1 MQATT
6 RTTALYTADQVRR
19 IDRHAIARL
28 HVPGFELMQRA
39 ARAAFA
45 LLRERWPGARH
56 IVLLAGSGNNGGDAF
71 LLGVL
76 ARKAGLLV
84 DVFALTGAPGADAL
98 RARLAFVAAGGQVV
112 DADEM
117 TDIPAADVVVDG
129 LFGTGLARPV
139 HGTAASLIEKLNA
152 SQRSVLALDVPS
164 GLDADSGSQLGV
176 AVRADATISFVAWK
190 RGLFTADGVDC
201 CGQRTLATLDLA
213 DSAYT
218 TFDADA
224 VLLDDSIGDLLVRR
238 RGNVNKSSFGHVL
251 AIGGDAGMA
260 GAIRLAGEAALR
272 CGAGLVS
279 IATRP
284 ENVPALNAARAELMA
299 HGIED
304 AGALSTLLER
314 ATVVAI
320 GPGLG
325 RGAWA
330 RALLEAVLVRGK
342 AGVIDADALNLLAQ
356 APRKLPPGCV
366 LTPHPGEA
374 GRLLGCDAITVQRDR
389 YAAARELATR
399 HAAVVV
405 LKGAGSLVADPQ
417 GRVAVCPWGNPG
429 MASGGM
435 GDLLT
440 GVIAALLAQG
450 MPAWDAARLG
460 VALHARA
467 GDRAAGEAPRGLIAS
482 DLLAPLRQLVNRC
495 VA

>member
-1 MQATT
+1 
-6 RTTALYTADQVRR
+6 
-19 IDRHAIARL
+19 
-28 HVPGFELMQRA
+28 
-39 ARAAFA
+39 
-45 LLRERWPGARH
+45 
-56 IVLLAGSGNNGGDAF
+56 
-71 LLGVL
+71 
-76 ARKAGLLV
+76 
-84 DVFALTGAPGADAL
+84 
-98 RARLAFVAAGGQVV
+98 
-112 DADEM
+112 
-117 TDIPAADVVVDG
+117 
-129 LFGTGLARPV
+129 
-139 HGTAASLIEKLNA
+139 
-152 SQRSVLALDVPS
+152 
-164 GLDADSGSQLGV
+164 
-176 AVRADATISFVAWK
+176 
-190 RGLFTADGVDC
+190 
-201 CGQRTLATLDLA
+201 
-213 DSAYT
+213 
-218 TFDADA
+218 
-224 VLLDDSIGDLLVRR
+224 
-238 RGNVNKSSFGHVL
+238 
-251 AIGGDAGMA
+251 
-260 GAIRLAGEAALR
+260 
-272 CGAGLVS
+272 
-279 IATRP
+279 
-284 ENVPALNAARAELMA
+284 MA

-325 RGAWA
+325 QSEWA

-374 GRLLGCDAITVQRDR
+374 GRLLGCDAISIQRDR

-417 GRVAVCPWGNPG
+417 GRVTVCPWGNPG